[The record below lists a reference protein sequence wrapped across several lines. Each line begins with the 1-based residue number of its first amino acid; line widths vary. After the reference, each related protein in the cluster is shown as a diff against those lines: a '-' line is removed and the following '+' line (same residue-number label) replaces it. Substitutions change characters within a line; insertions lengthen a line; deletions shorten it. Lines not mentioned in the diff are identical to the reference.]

1 VSKPSFSSA
10 ESAKSPVIL
19 TALIVG
25 SLAAR
30 LLVSWGDFDTLL
42 AVLADDSFYSLGIAR
57 SISRGYGPTFDGIA
71 LTNGFQPLYV
81 LLVVPIYWIWPGNG
95 LVPLHLALSIISIF
109 SVGMLVLLWK
119 IVLKLTQSRTA
130 AFATCCIWAFL
141 PVVFFQELKGLETSI
156 SSFFVTLCTWYVVSI
171 VSKRAYSPGVAVGFG
186 KRELVTLG
194 SFLGLALWARVDNVF
209 LLVAILLFL
218 VWIIGKRALVVGAIA
233 GAAYAPWVLWS
244 YSMFG
249 TVLQVSGEASRFL
262 YHRDRS
268 SFVVGVAESIWSLGV
283 KLAYEIVGH
292 HRPFA
297 TFLLTNL
304 EFSLLVSVAIAL
316 LGLLL
321 FKRAVAWRAVMG
333 HVQKL
338 VFLFVFAGLVF
349 VFYTLYF
356 WRIDLRYF
364 SPVYLTLA
372 IAIALLVDGISKRK
386 SSLGC
391 VLSWL
396 CAFGAVMLLVLN
408 LLSIRSR
415 TGNKALLYNAA
426 RWIDE
431 NIDKDALIGSFNAGI
446 IGYFS
451 EHTVINLDGLV
462 NNAAFE
468 AHREGQF
475 TDYVQ
480 QSEIQYIVDFSSVV
494 TFFGND
500 VNRLRP
506 LQVFQD
512 RGLVFQ
518 PDSREVVVWQYALP

>member
-1 VSKPSFSSA
+1 V
-10 ESAKSPVIL
+10 
-19 TALIVG
+19 
-25 SLAAR
+25 
-30 LLVSWGDFDTLL
+30 
-42 AVLADDSFYSLGIAR
+42 
-57 SISRGYGPTFDGIA
+57 
-71 LTNGFQPLYV
+71 
-81 LLVVPIYWIWPGNG
+81 
-95 LVPLHLALSIISIF
+95 
-109 SVGMLVLLWK
+109 M
-119 IVLKLTQSRTA
+119 
-130 AFATCCIWAFL
+130 
-141 PVVFFQELKGLETSI
+141 
-156 SSFFVTLCTWYVVSI
+156 
-171 VSKRAYSPGVAVGFG
+171 
-186 KRELVTLG
+186 
-194 SFLGLALWARVDNVF
+194 
-209 LLVAILLFL
+209 
-218 VWIIGKRALVVGAIA
+218 
-233 GAAYAPWVLWS
+233 WS
-244 YSMFG
+244 YSTFG
-249 TVLQVSGEASRFL
+249 TMLQVSGEASRFL

-268 SFVVGVAESIWSLGV
+268 SFVVGVAESIWSLGM

-292 HRPFA
+292 NRLFA
-297 TFLLTNL
+297 TFLLTNF